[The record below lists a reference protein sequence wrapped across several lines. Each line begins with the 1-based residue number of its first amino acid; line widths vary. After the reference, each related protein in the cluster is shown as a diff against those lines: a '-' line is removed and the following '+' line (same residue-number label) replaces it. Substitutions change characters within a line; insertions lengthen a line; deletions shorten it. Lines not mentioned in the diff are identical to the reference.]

1 MFILD
6 TDHVSLFQRNDPYVS
21 AHVLATPSEELATT
35 IITVEEQLRGRLD
48 RIRQARSDEEVVRAY
63 HNLLATSLYF
73 RTITIIGFDE
83 QAQIIFRRLRVQGI
97 RIGTQDL
104 RIAAVVLSRGAT
116 LVTGNVRDFATIPSL
131 NIVDWSSPR
140 EDVTTDERP

>member
-6 TDHVSLFQRNDPYVS
+6 TDHVSLFQRHDPHVS
-21 AHVLATPSEELATT
+21 ARVLATPSQELATT
-35 IITVEEQLRGRLD
+35 VITVEEQLRGRLE
-48 RIRQARSDEEVVRAY
+48 RVRRARSDSEVMRAY

-83 QAQIIFRRLRVQGI
+83 HAQTIFRRLRVQSM

-104 RIAAVVLSRGAT
+104 RIAAITLSHGAT
-116 LVTGNVRDFATIPSL
+116 LVTRNVQDFATIPSL
-131 NIVDWSSPR
+131 NIEDWSLPT
-140 EDVTTDERP
+140 EDVTD